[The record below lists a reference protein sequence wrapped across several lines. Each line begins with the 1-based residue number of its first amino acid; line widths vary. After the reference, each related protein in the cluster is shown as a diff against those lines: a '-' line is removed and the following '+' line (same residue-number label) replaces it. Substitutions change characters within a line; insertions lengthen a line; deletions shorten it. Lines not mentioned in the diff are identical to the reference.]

1 MIDFII
7 TAIMLNT
14 ILSLYFF
21 SKGKIYMFFLKIK
34 ENIID
39 LYEKS
44 LYLNPSVSSFD
55 TKKYKIGY
63 KKLFETLLIS
73 PKYIKSLSKRSAIY
87 FEFKSYIL
95 LCLVSSAI
103 FLMVTVFFM
112 FFINAKSSPP
122 FILKILLCVFM
133 SIIGFYFIHVIL
145 YSIIQNRMRKVDK
158 KLPIFIDLIVI
169 CINAGLTIKQTFLV
183 VSEEFEKI
191 DPTIAKE
198 FKKTYLDLSI
208 FLNQKDA
215 FIELLERI
223 PSKKLK
229 QFISIILINQE
240 KGGSM
245 LDTLS
250 KTSVVIAEDYLHK
263 IEEKSQKLPGILSA
277 LLTIFTLPMVLILVL
292 MPHVKGLMG
301 LFK

>member
-7 TAIMLNT
+7 TAIALNT

-21 SKGKIYMFFLKIK
+21 SKGKMYIFFFKIK

-44 LYLNPSVSSFD
+44 LYLNPSTNSFD
-55 TKKYKIGY
+55 YKKYKIGY
-63 KKLFETLLIS
+63 KKIFEILLIS
-73 PKYIKSLSKRSAIY
+73 PKYIKSLSKRSALY

-95 LCLVSSAI
+95 LCLVSSVI
-103 FLMVTVFFM
+103 FLMVTLFFM
-112 FFINAKSSPP
+112 FFVNSKNSSP
-122 FILKILLCVFM
+122 FILKIIVCVII
-133 SIIGFYFIHVIL
+133 SIIGFYFIHIIL
-145 YSIIQNRMRKVDK
+145 NSIIQNRMRKVDK

-191 DPTIAKE
+191 DANIAKE
-198 FKKTYLDLSI
+198 LKKTYLDLSI
-208 FLNQKDA
+208 FLNQNDA
-215 FIELLERI
+215 FMELLERI

-229 QFISIILINQE
+229 QFISIILTNQE

-245 LDTLS
+245 LDALS
-250 KTSVVIAEDYLHK
+250 KTSVTIAEDYLHK

-277 LLTIFTLPMVLILVL
+277 LLTIFTLPMVLILVF